1 MPNSRAARPGAVQ
14 ATLNGR
20 IGFKDVEVSFEYVC
34 AVKAA
39 TTSPKARKGRR

>member
-1 MPNSRAARPGAVQ
+1 MPNSRGPVQ

-39 TTSPKARKGRR
+39 ATSPKAGRRKR